1 MASSATKRIWYAKY
15 ACQKSGPFP
24 WIEILGKDKRKVT
37 PVAIEA
43 FTAFD
48 QALARTEYDARVVGT
63 YNCRA
68 ITGGR
73 KLSLHAYGIAV
84 DLDPYSF
91 GNPYYGRSHPKGWK
105 FSWSETKFTP
115 NQVQSVEAIRTNS
128 GKKVWLWGGRW
139 NTIKDYMHWELDVPP
154 KDLETGINWKT
165 VPGGGTLAFLSEEA
179 QKFFEATFQDMKAE
193 LDPKTSKEWGTVL
206 IEDYRDRKA
215 NPNGGLTEE
224 ELDERYVRRGIQ
236 QTLTFK

>member
-24 WIEILGKDKRKVT
+24 SVEILGKDDRKVS

-43 FTAFD
+43 FAAFD
-48 QALARTEYDARVVGT
+48 QALARTEYDAKIVGT

-73 KLSLHAYGIAV
+73 KLSLHAFGIAV
-84 DLDPYSF
+84 DLDPYGF

-105 FSWSETKFTP
+105 FSWAETKFTP
-115 NQVQSVEAIRTNS
+115 NQVQSVERIRTNS

-179 QKFFEATFQDMKAE
+179 QKFLQKTFDE
-193 LDPKTSKEWGTVL
+193 LNKLEPKTNPTWGRVL
-206 IEDYRDRKA
+206 VEDKRDHSD
-215 NPNGGLTEE
+215 GGLTKE

-236 QTLTFK
+236 ETSTFK